1 MTTSPDPTTPT
12 DPAPGSARS
21 ADAPGSSAPR
31 TEAGGTGSTSPS
43 KPAQKSA
50 TPTPPKKKPADDPLR
65 GSRTSGTW
73 VALGAFSIVL
83 VLLIIFIAQNTQSAS
98 VSFLAWEG
106 TAPVSVLLLVAAT
119 AGLMLAGVA
128 ATARILQLRRRVKRE
143 RKA

>member
-12 DPAPGSARS
+12 DPAAGAAAGTEGR
-21 ADAPGSSAPR
+21 GSSAPR
-31 TEAGGTGSTSPS
+31 TAAGDAGASSPS
-43 KPAQKSA
+43 KPSQKSA
-50 TPTPPKKKPADDPLR
+50 TPTPSKKKPTDDPLR
-65 GSRTSGTW
+65 GSRTSGAW

-98 VSFLAWEG
+98 VRFLAWEG

>member
-1 MTTSPDPTTPT
+1 MTTSPDPTTPPGPT
-12 DPAPGSARS
+12 TEPA
-21 ADAPGSSAPR
+21 
-31 TEAGGTGSTSPS
+31 AGDTGPTSTS
-43 KPAQKSA
+43 KPPQKPTTPA
-50 TPTPPKKKPADDPLR
+50 TAKKKPADDPLR
-65 GSRTSGTW
+65 GSRTSGAW
-73 VALGAFSIVL
+73 VALGAFSVVL

-143 RKA
+143 RKS

>member
-1 MTTSPDPTTPT
+1 M
-12 DPAPGSARS
+12 
-21 ADAPGSSAPR
+21 
-31 TEAGGTGSTSPS
+31 
-43 KPAQKSA
+43 
-50 TPTPPKKKPADDPLR
+50 R
-65 GSRTSGTW
+65 GSRTSGAW

-98 VSFLAWEG
+98 VSFLGWEG
-106 TAPVSVLLLVAAT
+106 SAPVSVLLLVAAT